1 MDPRRAGQGPL
12 QRAWIALER
21 ALDRVFPEGGN
32 PLRHLGALACLLF
45 ATLLVSGIY
54 LYVAFDTSVAGAWA
68 SIDALSR
75 EQPLAGGWLR
85 SLHRY
90 AADAFLLVTLL
101 HLLREWVLGRY
112 RGFRRYTWQ
121 TGVPLLVLAYL
132 SGIGGFWLNWDQLG
146 QYSAMASAEMLDALP
161 LFASPL
167 TRNFIDAAA
176 VDDRLFSLLV
186 FIHLGVPLLLLFGL
200 WFHLQRLGRPAV
212 WPPRALALGFGA
224 TMAVLALAV
233 PVHSQA
239 PADLAIAPATLA
251 YDWILLHLHPLAH
264 AGGAGTAWALVAGVV
279 LVLLLLPLL
288 RRAGAPAAVAVVDAA
303 NCNGC
308 RRCVADCP
316 YSAISLSPHPD
327 GRRGR
332 QIAVVEVDRC
342 ASCGICVGS
351 CPSSTPFRSTRAL
364 VTGIDM
370 PQWPIDAL
378 RRRLEQALAQAGG
391 ARRIVVYG
399 CDHGAD
405 VNALARDDVAGFS
418 LACTGMLPPSFVEY
432 ALRGGAA
439 GVVVGTCREGACEF
453 RLGERWTAQRLV
465 REREPRLR
473 EVVPAAR
480 LRLVQAGPGDEHAL
494 LAAVEALAA
503 GAVAPA
509 AARATGAGAAR

>member
-1 MDPRRAGQGPL
+1 MDARRAGQGPL
-12 QRAWIALER
+12 QRAWLALER
-21 ALDRVFPEGGN
+21 ALDRIFPAGGN
-32 PLRHLGALACLLF
+32 PLAHLGALACLLF
-45 ATLLVSGIY
+45 AALLVSGIY
-54 LYVAFDTSVAGAWA
+54 LYVAFDTSVGGAWA

-75 EQPLAGGWLR
+75 AQPLAGGWLR

-90 AADAFLLVTLL
+90 AADAFVLVTLL

-112 RGFRRYTWQ
+112 TGFRRYTWL
-121 TGVPLLVLAYL
+121 TGVPLLVLAYV

-161 LFASPL
+161 LFAAPL
-167 TRNFIDAAA
+167 TRNFIDPAA

-200 WFHLQRLGRPAV
+200 WFHLQRISRPEV
-212 WPPRALALGFGA
+212 WPPRALALGFGGTLA
-224 TMAVLALAV
+224 LLALAV

-239 PADLAIAPATLA
+239 PADLAVAPAALA
-251 YDWILLHLHPLAH
+251 YDWILLHLHPLAQ
-264 AGGAGTAWALVAGVV
+264 AGGAGVAWALVAGV
-279 LVLLLLPLL
+279 LGSCCCCRCAAARRRLP
-288 RRAGAPAAVAVVDAA
+288 VAVVDAG

-308 RRCVADCP
+308 RRCVDDCP
-316 YSAISLSPHPD
+316 YSAITLEPHPN

-332 QIAVVEVDRC
+332 QIAVVAADRC

-351 CPSSTPFRSTRAL
+351 CPSSTPFRSTQAL

-378 RRRLEQALAQAGG
+378 RQRLQQALARAGG

-405 VNALARDDVAGFS
+405 LRALARDDVAGFS
-418 LACTGMLPPSFVEY
+418 LACTGMLPPAFIEY

-439 GVVVGTCREGACEF
+439 GVVVATCRADACEF
-453 RLGERWTAQRLV
+453 RLGARWTAQRLA

-473 EVVPAAR
+473 DVVPAAR
-480 LRLVQAGPGDEHAL
+480 LRLVQAGPGDESVL
-494 LAAVEALAA
+494 LAAVEAMAA
-503 GAVAPA
+503 GTA
-509 AARATGAGAAR
+509 AAAATPATGARAAR

>member
-1 MDPRRAGQGPL
+1 MDARRAAQGPL
-12 QRAWIALER
+12 QRAWLALER
-21 ALDRVFPEGGN
+21 ALDRVFPDGGN
-32 PLRHLGALACLLF
+32 PLAHLGALACLLF
-45 ATLLVSGIY
+45 AVLLASGIY
-54 LYVAFDTSVAGAWA
+54 LYVAFDTSVAGAWM

-75 EQPLAGGWLR
+75 GQPLAGGWLR

-90 AADAFLLVTLL
+90 AADAFVLVTVL

-112 RGFRRYTWQ
+112 RGFRRATWLA
-121 TGVPLLVLAYL
+121 GVPLLVLTYV

-146 QYSAMASAEMLDALP
+146 QFSAVASAEMLDALP

-167 TRNFIDAAA
+167 TRNVIDAAA
-176 VDDRLFSLLV
+176 VNDRLFTLLV

-200 WFHLQRLGRPAV
+200 WFHLQRIGRPEV

-224 TMAVLALAV
+224 SLALVALAV

-239 PADLAIAPATLA
+239 PADLGVAPATLA
-251 YDWILLHLHPLAH
+251 YDWILLHLHPLAY
-264 AGGAGTAWALVAGVV
+264 ASSPGTAWALVAGVV
-279 LVLLLLPLL
+279 LILLVLPL
-288 RRAGAPAAVAVVDAA
+288 RRAGAPAAVAVVDAG

-316 YSAISLSPHPD
+316 YSAIALAPHPN

-332 QIAVVEVDRC
+332 QIAVVEADRC

-370 PQWPIDAL
+370 PQWPIDGL
-378 RRRLEQALAQAGG
+378 RQRLVQALAQAGA
-391 ARRIVVYG
+391 ARPIVVYG

-405 VNALARDDVAGFS
+405 VQALARKDVAGFS
-418 LACTGMLPPSFVEY
+418 LACTGMLPPAFIEY

-439 GVVVGTCREGACEF
+439 GVVVATCRTDACEF
-453 RLGERWTAQRLV
+453 RLGARWTAQRLA

-473 EVVPAAR
+473 AGVPTAR
-480 LRLVQAGPGDEHAL
+480 LRLVQAGPGDEAAL
-494 LAAVEALAA
+494 LAAVDDLAVGTTPA
-503 GAVAPA
+503 RHAQAPGAR
-509 AARATGAGAAR
+509 AAR

>member
-1 MDPRRAGQGPL
+1 MDPRRAEQGPL
-12 QRAWIALER
+12 RRAWIALER
-21 ALDRVFPEGGN
+21 ALDRVFPDGGN
-32 PLRHLGALACLLF
+32 PLAHLGALACLLF
-45 ATLLVSGIY
+45 AALLVSGIY
-54 LYVAFDTSVAGAWA
+54 LYVAFDTSVGGAWT

-90 AADAFLLVTLL
+90 AADAFVLVTLL

-112 RGFRRYTWQ
+112 TGFRRTTWL
-121 TGVPLLVLAYL
+121 TGVPLLVLAYV
-132 SGIGGFWLNWDQLG
+132 SGIGGLWLNWDQLG
-146 QYSAMASAEMLDALP
+146 QFSAIASAEMLDALP

-186 FIHLGVPLLLLFGL
+186 FIHIGVPLLLLFGL
-200 WFHLQRLGRPAV
+200 WFHLQRIGRPAV

-224 TMAVLALAV
+224 SMALLALVV

-239 PADLAIAPATLA
+239 PADLGVAPATLA
-251 YDWILLHLHPLAH
+251 YDWILLHLHALAY
-264 AGGAGTAWALVAGVV
+264 AGSAGTAWALVAGVV
-279 LVLLLLPLL
+279 LVLLLLPL
-288 RRAGAPAAVAVVDAA
+288 RRAAAPAAVALVDAD

-308 RRCVADCP
+308 RRCVHDCP
-316 YSAISLSPHPD
+316 YSAITLAPHPD

-332 QIAVVEVDRC
+332 QIAVVESDRC

-364 VTGIDM
+364 ATGIDM
-370 PQWPIDAL
+370 PQWPLDAL
-378 RRRLEQALAQAGG
+378 RRRLEQALGQAGG

-405 VNALARDDVAGFS
+405 VHALARDDVAAFS
-418 LACTGMLPPSFVEY
+418 LACTGMLPPSFIEY

-439 GVVVGTCREGACEF
+439 GVVVATCREHACEF
-453 RLGERWTAQRLV
+453 RLGARWTAQRLA

-473 EVVPAAR
+473 DGVPAAR
-480 LRLVQAGPGDEHAL
+480 LRLVQAGPGDEPAL
-494 LAAVEALAA
+494 LAAVEAMAA
-503 GAVAPA
+503 GTATAAPS
-509 AARATGAGAAR
+509 RATGARAAR

>member
-1 MDPRRAGQGPL
+1 MDTRRAGQGPL
-12 QRAWIALER
+12 RRAWLALER
-21 ALDRVFPEGGN
+21 ALDRVFPDGGN
-32 PLRHLGALACLLF
+32 PLAHLGALACLLF
-45 ATLLVSGIY
+45 AALLVSGVY
-54 LYVAFDTSVAGAWA
+54 LYVAFDTSVAGAWT

-75 EQPLAGGWLR
+75 RQPLAGGWLR

-90 AADAFLLVTLL
+90 AADAFMLVMVL

-112 RGFRRYTWQ
+112 RGFRRATWL
-121 TGVPLLVLAYL
+121 TGVPLLVLAYV

-146 QYSAMASAEMLDALP
+146 QYSAVASAEMLDALP

-176 VDDRLFSLLV
+176 VNDRLFTLLV

-200 WFHLQRLGRPAV
+200 WFHLQRIGRPEV

-224 TMAVLALAV
+224 TLALVALAA

-239 PADLAIAPATLA
+239 PADLGVAPATLA
-251 YDWILLHLHPLAH
+251 YDWILLHLHPLAY
-264 AGGAGTAWALVAGVV
+264 ASSPGTAWALVAGVV
-279 LVLLLLPLL
+279 LVLMLLPL
-288 RRAGAPAAVAVVDAA
+288 RRAGAPAPVAVVEA
-303 NCNGC
+303 
-308 RRCVADCP
+308 
-316 YSAISLSPHPD
+316 
-327 GRRGR
+327 
-332 QIAVVEVDRC
+332 DRC

-378 RRRLEQALAQAGG
+378 RKRLVQALAQPGA

-405 VNALARDDVAGFS
+405 VQTLARDDVAGFS
-418 LACTGMLPPSFVEY
+418 LACTGMLPPAFIEY

-439 GVVVGTCREGACEF
+439 GVVVATCREHACEF
-453 RLGERWTAQRLV
+453 RLGARWTAQRLA

-473 EVVPAAR
+473 EGVPSAR
-480 LRLVQAGPGDEHAL
+480 LRLVQAGPGDEAEL
-494 LAAVEALAA
+494 LAAVADLAA
-503 GAVAPA
+503 GTA
-509 AARATGAGAAR
+509 AAGPMRATGARAAR